1 MKEQYRIAAKRSLT
15 PEIGQISVEAPL
27 IAAKAKA
34 GQFII
39 LRVDEKGERIPLT
52 VADFDRE
59 AGTVTIIFQ
68 IVGATTEKLSR
79 MKEGD
84 SLQDFVG
91 PLDLILHLLKK
102 NQIAIRDIP
111 LAGILDQFV
120 TWMSA
125 RRALDLEVA
134 GEFIAMASHLML
146 LKTRMVL
153 SEEDRQAQEEMEE
166 LIASLEARQRQASF
180 RRVQAVLP
188 WMEGAW
194 QRGNAFWS
202 KGPEAKFTQRV
213 YRYQHRPEELL
224 RALGAWQAK
233 QRKALPPPLEAFQG
247 VVRPEPY
254 RVERKTEELL
264 ARLHREGTLR
274 WEDIVR
280 TSESKSEVTAAFL
293 ALLELCRRGNIHLD
307 GGMDNPWITP
317 SEGPNP
323 T

>member
-1 MKEQYRIAAKRSLT
+1 M
-15 PEIGQISVEAPL
+15 
-27 IAAKAKA
+27 
-34 GQFII
+34 F
-39 LRVDEKGERIPLT
+39 
-52 VADFDRE
+52 
-59 AGTVTIIFQ
+59 
-68 IVGATTEKLSR
+68 
-79 MKEGD
+79 
-84 SLQDFVG
+84 
-91 PLDLILHLLKK
+91 
-102 NQIAIRDIP
+102 
-111 LAGILDQFV
+111 
-120 TWMSA
+120 
-125 RRALDLEVA
+125 
-134 GEFIAMASHLML
+134 
-146 LKTRMVL
+146 
-153 SEEDRQAQEEMEE
+153 
-166 LIASLEARQRQASF
+166 
-180 RRVQAVLP
+180 QAVLP

-280 TSESKSEVTAAFL
+280 TSGSKSEVTAAFL